1 MLRILCLGN
10 ELLADDAFGPVVAEG
25 LRRAFPHL
33 DVVFTTDSGLDLLE
47 YLTETDLLV
56 VVDTIQTGKVPTGT
70 LYVAGISDIKTP
82 LGPSPHYIGLLEA
95 LQVAKEL
102 LLKVPDDVIILAVE
116 AADCLTLGGTM
127 HVAVQAAVGL
137 AIDLVREI
145 SMEWKPASVR
155 LDKDSGGGL
164 MRAIMAVTARWGSER
179 FVVI

>member
-1 MLRILCLGN
+1 MTSDLGLSAMLRILCLGN

-102 LLKVPDDVIILAVE
+102 LLKVPGRCDYS
-116 AADCLTLGGTM
+116 GG
-127 HVAVQAAVGL
+127 
-137 AIDLVREI
+137 R
-145 SMEWKPASVR
+145 
-155 LDKDSGGGL
+155 GGGL
-164 MRAIMAVTARWGSER
+164 LDARWHDACCGASR
-179 FVVI
+179 CGTGD